1 VTGRLLAITG
11 GHRFDADAFASMLDD
26 ACLALGWDW
35 THETQP
41 DAQRWLRGEHAGAWD
56 AILLHD
62 LPGLA
67 LARGAEPAPTDPS
80 PEVQRGVE
88 ELIAAG
94 VGIVATHHAL
104 AGWPT
109 WDGWAD
115 VLGGRFLYSPGRL
128 HGVDVPASGYRMDT
142 YRVTPAGGHPVTD
155 GVEPFELTDELY
167 LCPVFEGDVE
177 PLLTTDADLS
187 PATMVDTYRE
197 VRHGERVAARQQ
209 PASNLLGWVHEPGRS
224 RVVYLLP
231 GHTATTMQHPA
242 YRRLLANALA
252 WVSDEA
258 ASRSPT

>member
-1 VTGRLLAITG
+1 MTGRLLAITG
-11 GHRFDADAFASMLDD
+11 GHRFDCDAFAAMLDA
-26 ACLALGWDW
+26 ACHALGWGW

-41 DAQRWLRGEHAGAWD
+41 DAQRWLRSEHAGEWD

-67 LARGAEPAPTDPS
+67 LARGAEPTPVDPS

-115 VLGGRFLYSPGRL
+115 VLGGRFLYAPGRL
-128 HGVDVPASGYRMDT
+128 HGAHVPASGYRMDT
-142 YRVTPAGGHPVTD
+142 YRVRPVAGHPVTD

-167 LCPVFEGDVE
+167 LCPVSEGDVE

-187 PATMVDTYRE
+187 PASMIDTYRE
-197 VRHGERVAARQQ
+197 VRHGERVAAPPQ
-209 PASNLLGWVHEPGRS
+209 PASNLLGWAHAPGNS

-231 GHTATTMQHPA
+231 GHTAATMQHPA
-242 YRRLLANALA
+242 YRRLLTNALA
-252 WVSDEA
+252 WVSRRA
-258 ASRSPT
+258 